1 MHPMLSPLPDLKAFV
16 SKRTVREQ
24 IAAKLAAMIRS
35 GLLRVGDELP
45 SERDLAGT
53 LEVSRETVRGAIQ
66 TLAAVGML
74 EISQGARTR
83 VARTEGYPFTPPGG
97 DPEKIGRY
105 SADEVFRARKLV
117 ELAVIREAAIR
128 IGKADIARLQRLV
141 EAQGAMT
148 DDPVR
153 FQISDVEF
161 HQSIYRA
168 GGNRLLE
175 SFLGEVYDYAL
186 DFRRKALLMPGAV
199 AASWRDHQR
208 VLKALELRDPEA
220 AAGAMERHLLR
231 VHRTTLLAMK
241 QVP

>member
-1 MHPMLSPLPDLKAFV
+1 MLSSLPDLKSAV

-24 IAAKLAAMIRS
+24 IAGKLAAMIRS

-45 SERDLAGT
+45 SERDLSGT
-53 LEVSRETVRGAIQ
+53 LEVSRETVRSAIQ

-83 VARTEGYPFTPPGG
+83 VTRAEGYPFVKDGA
-97 DPEKIGRY
+97 DPDKIGRY
-105 SADEVFRARKLV
+105 SAEEVFNARKLV
-117 ELAVIREAAIR
+117 ELSVIRNAAEK
-128 IGKADIARLQRLV
+128 IGSADLDRLRRLV
-141 EAQGAMT
+141 EAQGEMA

-161 HQSIYRA
+161 HQLIYRA

-175 SFLGEVYDYAL
+175 SFLGDVYDYAL
-186 DFRRKALLMPGAV
+186 DFRRKALLLPGAV

-208 VLKALELRDPEA
+208 VFKALETRDGDA
-220 AAGAMERHLLR
+220 AAAAMERHLLR
-231 VHRTTLLAMK
+231 VHRTTLQAMK
-241 QVP
+241 QAL

>member
-1 MHPMLSPLPDLKAFV
+1 MLASLPGLKAVV

-24 IAAKLAAMIRS
+24 IAGKLAAMIRS

-45 SERDLAGT
+45 SERDLSAT
-53 LEVSRETVRGAIQ
+53 LEVSRETVRSAIQ

-83 VARTEGYPFTPPGG
+83 VARTEGYPFAGTTG
-97 DPEKIGRY
+97 DPRKIGRY
-105 SADEVFRARKLV
+105 SAEEVFQARKLV
-117 ELAVIREAAIR
+117 ELAVIREAALK
-128 IGKADIARLQRLV
+128 IGKADIERLQRLV
-141 EAQGAMT
+141 DSQGEMT

-161 HQSIYRA
+161 HSLVYHA
-168 GGNRLLE
+168 GGNTLLE

-208 VLKALELRDPEA
+208 VLKALELRDPDA
-220 AAGAMERHLLR
+220 AASAMERHLVR

>member
-1 MHPMLSPLPDLKAFV
+1 MLTGLPELKAVV

-24 IAAKLAAMIRS
+24 IAEKLAAMIRS

-45 SERDLAGT
+45 SERELANM
-53 LEVSRETVRGAIQ
+53 LEVSRETVRSAIQ
-66 TLAAVGML
+66 ALAVVGML

-83 VARTEGYPFTPPGG
+83 VARTEGYPFGSG
-97 DPEKIGRY
+97 MRGPETIGRY
-105 SADEVFRARKLV
+105 SAEDVFKARKVV
-117 ELAVIREAAIR
+117 ELAVIRET
-128 IGKADIARLQRLV
+128 ARLIEPADLERLHRLV
-141 EAQGAMT
+141 DAQGEMT

-161 HQSIYRA
+161 HRLIYHA
-168 GGNRLLE
+168 CGNALLE

-186 DFRRKALLMPGAV
+186 DYRRKALVMPGAV

-208 VLKALELRDPEA
+208 ILKSIESRNPDA
-220 AAGAMERHLLR
+220 AAEAMERHLLR

-241 QVP
+241 QTA

>member
-1 MHPMLSPLPDLKAFV
+1 MHAMHNSLPDLKAVV

-45 SERDLAGT
+45 SERDLSGT
-53 LEVSRETVRGAIQ
+53 LEVSRETVRSAIQ

-83 VARTEGYPFTPPGG
+83 VARAEGYPFTPPGS
-97 DPEKIGRY
+97 DPDKIGRY

-128 IGKADIARLQRLV
+128 IGKADIERLQRLV
-141 EAQGAMT
+141 EAQGEMT

-161 HQSIYRA
+161 HQRIYRA

-199 AASWRDHQR
+199 VASWRDHQR
-208 VLKALELRDPEA
+208 VLKALELRDPVA

>member
-1 MHPMLSPLPDLKAFV
+1 MLSPLPDLKV

-45 SERDLAGT
+45 SERDLSGT
-53 LEVSRETVRGAIQ
+53 LEVSRETVRSAVQ

-83 VARTEGYPFTPPGG
+83 VARADGYPFAGAD
-97 DPEKIGRY
+97 DPAKIGRY
-105 SADEVFRARKLV
+105 SADEVFKARKLV
-117 ELAVIREAAIR
+117 ELSVIRDAAER
-128 IGKADIARLQRLV
+128 IGQADLERLERLV
-141 EAQGAMT
+141 DAQGEMA

-161 HQSIYRA
+161 HRLIYGA
-168 GGNRLLE
+168 GGNALLE

-186 DFRRKALLMPGAV
+186 DFRRKALLLPGAV

-208 VLKALELRDPEA
+208 ILKALQSRDADA
-220 AAGAMERHLLR
+220 AAAAMERHLLR
-231 VHRTTLLAMK
+231 VHRTTLQAMK
-241 QVP
+241 QSPDTQPS

>member
-1 MHPMLSPLPDLKAFV
+1 MHAMLNTLPGLKAV
-16 SKRTVREQ
+16 VTKRTVREQ
-24 IAAKLAAMIRS
+24 IAGKLAAMIRS

-45 SERDLAGT
+45 SERDLSAT
-53 LEVSRETVRGAIQ
+53 LEVSRETVRGAVQ

-83 VARTEGYPFTPPGG
+83 VARSDGYVFAATAADGG
-97 DPEKIGRY
+97 KIGHY
-105 SADEVFRARKLV
+105 SADEVFKARKLV
-117 ELAVIREAAIR
+117 EIAVIRAAASR
-128 IGKADIARLQRLV
+128 IDMADLERLRRLV
-141 EAQGAMT
+141 DAQGEMT

-161 HQSIYRA
+161 HRLVYRA

-175 SFLGEVYDYAL
+175 SFLGDVYDYAL

-208 VLKALELRDPEA
+208 ILKAIAARDPDA
-220 AAGAMERHLLR
+220 AAAAMERHLLR

-241 QVP
+241 QGS

>member
-1 MHPMLSPLPDLKAFV
+1 MLSSFPDLKSAV

-24 IAAKLAAMIRS
+24 IAGKLAAMIRS
-35 GLLRVGDELP
+35 GLLRVGDEMP
-45 SERDLAGT
+45 SERDLSAT
-53 LEVSRETVRGAIQ
+53 LEVSRETVRSAVQ
-66 TLAAVGML
+66 ALAAVGML

-83 VARTEGYPFTPPGG
+83 VARTEGYPIAAGSP
-97 DPEKIGRY
+97 DPDKIGRY
-105 SADEVFRARKLV
+105 SAEEVFKARKLV
-117 ELAVIREAAIR
+117 ELAVIRDAALR
-128 IGKADIARLQRLV
+128 IGHADLDRLRRLV
-141 EAQGAMT
+141 DAQGEMT

-161 HQSIYRA
+161 HRLVYRA

-208 VLKALELRDPEA
+208 IFKALEAHDAEA
-220 AAGAMERHLLR
+220 AAAAMERHLLR
-231 VHRTTLLAMK
+231 VHRTTLQAMK
-241 QVP
+241 QPS

>member
-1 MHPMLSPLPDLKAFV
+1 MLSPLPDLKV

-24 IAAKLAAMIRS
+24 IAAKLASMIRS

-45 SERDLAGT
+45 SERDLSGT
-53 LEVSRETVRGAIQ
+53 LEVSRETVRSAIQ

-83 VARTEGYPFTPPGG
+83 VARSEGYSFAGVD
-97 DPEKIGRY
+97 DPAKIGRY
-105 SADEVFRARKLV
+105 SADEVFKARKLV
-117 ELAVIREAAIR
+117 ELAVIRDAAER
-128 IGKADIARLQRLV
+128 IGQADLERLERLV
-141 EAQGAMT
+141 DAQGEMA

-161 HQSIYRA
+161 HQLVYRA
-168 GGNRLLE
+168 GGNALLE

-186 DFRRKALLMPGAV
+186 DFRRKALLLPGAV

-208 VLKALELRDPEA
+208 ILKALQSRDAEA
-220 AAGAMERHLLR
+220 AAAAMERHLLR
-231 VHRTTLLAMK
+231 VHRTTLQAMK
-241 QVP
+241 QSPDPQTS

>member
-1 MHPMLSPLPDLKAFV
+1 MQSMLSSLPDLKAYV

-24 IAAKLAAMIRS
+24 IAGKLAAMIRS

-45 SERDLAGT
+45 SERDLSGT
-53 LEVSRETVRGAIQ
+53 LEVSRETVRSAIQ
-66 TLAAVGML
+66 ALAAVGML

-83 VARTEGYPFTPPGG
+83 VARTEGYPFSSAAP
-97 DPEKIGRY
+97 DPKKIGRY
-105 SADEVFRARKLV
+105 SAEEVFKARKLV
-117 ELAVIREAAIR
+117 ELAVIREAAER
-128 IGKADIARLQRLV
+128 ISQAELDRLRRLV
-141 EAQGAMT
+141 EAQGEMT

-161 HQSIYRA
+161 HQGIYRA
-168 GGNRLLE
+168 GGNSLLE

-208 VLKALELRDPEA
+208 ILKALESRDGDA
-220 AAGAMERHLLR
+220 AANAMERHLLR
-231 VHRTTLLAMK
+231 VHRTTLQAMK
-241 QVP
+241 HSL

>member
-1 MHPMLSPLPDLKAFV
+1 MDAMLSPLPDLKAVV

-24 IAAKLAAMIRS
+24 IAGKLAAMIRS

-45 SERDLAGT
+45 SERDLSAT
-53 LEVSRETVRGAIQ
+53 LEVSRETVRGAVQ

-83 VARTEGYPFTPPGG
+83 VARSDGYPFANG
-97 DPEKIGRY
+97 DSDPAKIGRY
-105 SADEVFRARKLV
+105 SAEEVFRARKLV
-117 ELAVIREAAIR
+117 ELAVIREAARR
-128 IGKADIARLQRLV
+128 IGAADLERLQRLV
-141 EAQGAMT
+141 DAQSEMT

-161 HQSIYRA
+161 HQLIYHA

-175 SFLGEVYDYAL
+175 AFLGDVYDYAL

-199 AASWRDHQR
+199 GASWRDHQR
-208 VLKALELRDPEA
+208 ILKAIAARDAEA
-220 AAGAMERHLLR
+220 AAAAMERHLLR